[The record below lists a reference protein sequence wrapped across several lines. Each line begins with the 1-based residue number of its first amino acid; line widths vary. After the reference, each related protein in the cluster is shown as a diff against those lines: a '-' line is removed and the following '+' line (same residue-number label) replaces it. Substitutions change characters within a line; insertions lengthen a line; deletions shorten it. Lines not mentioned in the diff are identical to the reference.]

1 MDSPIQLTLTESKS
15 KDLVP
20 ILNGKPLHS
29 LHNPLREAEVFASN
43 HLAQLSQR
51 PFVLVLGLGFGYHLE
66 EMAKI
71 LRLRHKEGRIVVI
84 EPCREL
90 FRLWSSYRPNNAN
103 VEAFCAPS
111 AQDLYDNRMLCQF
124 LLLKPVVIIHGPSFD
139 VAKSYYQDFLQKRA
153 AASLSAW
160 RTSSD
165 WWNDWAK
172 RQGSTNPE
180 ELLETND
187 PQATWLRA
195 FWEIKHAE

>member
-1 MDSPIQLTLTESKS
+1 MDSPTLLTLTESKS

-51 PFVLVLGLGFGYHLE
+51 PYVLVLGLGFGYHLE

-84 EPCREL
+84 EPCKEL
-90 FRLWSSYRPNNAN
+90 FRLWSSYRPNQGN
-103 VEAFCAPS
+103 VEVYCAPT
-111 AQDLYDNRMLCQF
+111 AQDLYSERTLCQF
-124 LLLKPVVIIHGPSFD
+124 LLLKPVVIIHGPSFEA
-139 VAKSYYQDFLQKRA
+139 AKSFYQDFLQKRA
-153 AASLSAW
+153 AVSLSEW
-160 RTSSD
+160 RTSNA
-165 WWNDWAK
+165 WWNDWA
-172 RQGSTNPE
+172 QGQVNNRPE
-180 ELLETND
+180 ELLD
-187 PQATWLRA
+187 AHAPQAAWLRA